1 MKKNILNF
9 FFRLSGVQNAMLNVN
24 FSTFDAADSDCG
36 NIKSEP
42 TFNGRII
49 GGQEAMPHNY
59 NWMVVLV
66 LTFANGNYQNFQIE
80 TNLKKKH
87 IFFEKCRKAI
97 LVWWKYYIEDQ
108 NC

>member
-1 MKKNILNF
+1 M
-9 FFRLSGVQNAMLNVN
+9 QNAMLNVN
-24 FSTFDAADSDCG
+24 FSNFDATDSDCG

-66 LTFANGNYQNFQIE
+66 LTFANGNFQNFQIE
-80 TNLKKKH
+80 TNFKKTY
-87 IFFEKCRKAI
+87 FF
-97 LVWWKYYIEDQ
+97 
-108 NC
+108 